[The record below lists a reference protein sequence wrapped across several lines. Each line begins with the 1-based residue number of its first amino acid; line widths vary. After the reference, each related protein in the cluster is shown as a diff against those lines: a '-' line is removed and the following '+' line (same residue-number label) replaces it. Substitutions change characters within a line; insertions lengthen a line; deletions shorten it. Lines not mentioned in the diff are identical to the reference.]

1 MMMFA
6 VAKNRLKPRL
16 LMRPRSAPGQIVI
29 DAQQLNAGRALIPFA
44 AAISWLKPIPPMRP
58 RCAPGP
64 KAGDT
69 HRRLAGRALPLP
81 VIR

>member
-44 AAISWLKPIPPMRP
+44 AAISWL
-58 RCAPGP
+58 
-64 KAGDT
+64 
-69 HRRLAGRALPLP
+69 
-81 VIR
+81 